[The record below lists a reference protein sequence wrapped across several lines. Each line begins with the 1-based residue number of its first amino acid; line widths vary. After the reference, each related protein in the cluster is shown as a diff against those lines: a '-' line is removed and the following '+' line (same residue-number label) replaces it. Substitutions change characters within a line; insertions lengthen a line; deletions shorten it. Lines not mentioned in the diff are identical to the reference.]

1 MDQTF
6 FYIAGG
12 ALVAL
17 AFIISMIGMR
27 SENFPS
33 NGVLGA
39 GVVLMAA
46 IVVVT
51 AAAAVSS
58 SGEERDI
65 NAEASANAA
74 SQAADFAEAGG
85 GGAASGSS
93 EQPSQPTSGQGD
105 DANASGGTPSAADG
119 ATVFASNGCGGC
131 HTLTAASSTGAVGP
145 NLDEALAEDSP
156 AMIKT
161 SIVDPAAEIA
171 KGYPANVMPS
181 DFGSRIAPADLDAL
195 VTYLSQSTSGK

>member
-1 MDQTF
+1 MDQTV

-17 AFIISMIGMR
+17 ALIVSMIGLR

-33 NGVLGA
+33 NGILGA
-39 GVVLMAA
+39 GVALMAA
-46 IVVVT
+46 VVVL
-51 AAAAVSS
+51 AAVAAVSS
-58 SGEERDI
+58 SGEEQEV
-65 NAEASANAA
+65 NAEASASAATLAA
-74 SQAADFAEAGG
+74 SNEQTGG
-85 GGAASGSS
+85 GGSASGTSS
-93 EQPSQPTSGQGD
+93 EPTTPASGKGD
-105 DANASGGTPSAADG
+105 DAAPGADG

-145 NLDEALAEDSP
+145 NLDEALAQDAPE
-156 AMIKT
+156 MIKT

-181 DFGSRIAPADLDAL
+181 DFGTRIPPADLDAL
-195 VTYLSQSTSGK
+195 VAYLAQSTSGK